1 MQLTYLLLVS
11 NGIQAIRKDCEAE
24 SVFRKII
31 DYEESRRDKGT
42 QCDKVNFQLHNLCSF
57 ILASTFKMR

>member
-1 MQLTYLLLVS
+1 MLITYLLLIS

-24 SVFRKII
+24 KIFRKII
-31 DYEESRRDKGT
+31 NYEESRRDKGT
-42 QCDKVNFQLHNLCSF
+42 ECDKVNFQLHNLCSF